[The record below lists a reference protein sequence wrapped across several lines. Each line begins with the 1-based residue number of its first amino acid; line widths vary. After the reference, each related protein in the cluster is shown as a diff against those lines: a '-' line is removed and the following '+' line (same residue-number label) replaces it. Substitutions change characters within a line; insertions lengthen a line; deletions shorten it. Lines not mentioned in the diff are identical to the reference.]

1 MTHKLAVSAGRTMS
15 LLRAR
20 GAQGARIGPQ
30 AMGHA
35 AAVPAAA
42 QTPAAMRNLA
52 LNAGGDVRAARQ
64 AQTFSQHPI
73 PTARRQAAGQV
84 MELEHTKPE
93 TMFDFT
99 ATIGSHGEVPRHS
112 PQKADMLF
120 GTQSRLH
127 DPGTLGTHP
136 VGFGTDNTVLA
147 SPPPRPRTR
156 EQIAESLASP
166 PTKYDIPQD
175 IIAQHAAASHTA
187 VPLRAQ
193 GGSLDVTPRPQ
204 RLRPRPPAPEQPKLA
219 AALWGLPEPIT
230 RVTHNDGKTEVTP
243 SNPVD
248 QVSGAWNESDRLTA
262 EEPASSEKTAKA
274 HKLQG
279 RMTFRGLPISIETAK
294 GGYRHWVDAATGEKG
309 KTRMRYAY
317 GYIRRTEGLDGDH
330 VDVFVGPNEQAK
342 NVYVVMTN
350 KAPDFK
356 ERDEEKCMLGFDSVG
371 DAKAAFMAHYNKSG
385 FFHSITA
392 IPYAE
397 FEKRVF
403 ATFDGKRK
411 KVAEDAA
418 FEAPTTIF
426 EQERGLPRPGPTRH
440 ILGQPKSREDR
451 ISAQF
456 GYHDL
461 DQDTTAT
468 EGAWGSPPGS
478 ILQ

>member
-73 PTARRQAAGQV
+73 PTARRQAAEQV

-93 TMFDFT
+93 TMFDLQRGYGKHMEMPF
-99 ATIGSHGEVPRHS
+99 HS
-112 PQKADMLF
+112 QQKADVLF
-120 GTQSRLH
+120 GTGAQLH
-127 DPGTLGTHP
+127 DPSARMTQAVSPATAP
-136 VGFGTDNTVLA
+136 TVRAPRGAQPLA
-147 SPPPRPRTR
+147 APPRN
-156 EQIAESLASP
+156 AP
-166 PTKYDIPQD
+166 PT
-175 IIAQHAAASHTA
+175 
-187 VPLRAQ
+187 
-193 GGSLDVTPRPQ
+193 DVTPRPQ
-204 RLRPRPPAPEQPKLA
+204 RLPPRPPPPEQPKLA

-403 ATFDGKRK
+403 ATFDGTRK